1 MDTRR
6 MILTIIFSVSLLMLW
21 DNYQR
26 SIGQPTLFGLS
37 TATQSAAKPE
47 SGAAS
52 APADVPS
59 AAVAPPA
66 DAKAGAAGAAGTPA
80 TAVAGTASD
89 TAATSAKVAE
99 LIEFKTDVLTLKIST
114 EGAQIRQAS
123 LTEHPLPSPQQGPM
137 RLLDNSQQRTYWVQT
152 GFLGSPLLANH
163 RQIYELKPGNHTV
176 LKDGET
182 TLRLEFMSRRSG
194 VESKIIYV
202 LHRGRY
208 DIDVIHEVNNGSESP
223 IEPSIYAQI
232 MRDDGA
238 PEGESSFYSTFT
250 GPAVFSNEGKYQK
263 IDFSSIAKNSAS
275 FVKNASDGWVAMVQH
290 YFVTALIPADG
301 SARENFARKVDNRLY
316 SIGFVSNLGSVVPGS
331 TSTRTS
337 RLFVGPQDQHLL
349 ESMAP
354 GLDLVR
360 DYGWLTIIA
369 KPLFWLLEQLHALA
383 GNWGWAI
390 VLLTILVKLAFF
402 PLSAASYK
410 SMAKMRTL
418 TPRLTRLRE
427 QYGDDRM
434 RLNQAMMEL
443 YKTEKINPLG
453 GCLPVLVQI
462 PVFLALYWVLLA
474 SVEMRNA
481 PWIGWIHDL
490 ASPDPFY
497 VLPIIMAASMFV
509 QTKLNPTP
517 PDPIQA
523 KVMMMMPI
531 VFSVMFLFFPSGLVL
546 YWVVNNILSIAQQW
560 SITRMIEANPQK
572 A

>member
-37 TATQSAAKPE
+37 TAPSKTPATGSDKPTDVPSAPLQVTPSASASPAQVAA
-47 SGAAS
+47 SMADAAS
-52 APADVPS
+52 AP
-59 AAVAPPA
+59 
-66 DAKAGAAGAAGTPA
+66 TR
-80 TAVAGTASD
+80 TA
-89 TAATSAKVAE
+89 E
-99 LIEFKTDVLTLKIST
+99 IIEVRTDVLELKIST
-114 EGAQIRQAS
+114 EGAQIKQAQ
-123 LTEHPLPSPQQGPM
+123 LLAHPAPGEQAGPI
-137 RLLDNSQQRTYWVQT
+137 RLLDSSNQRTYLLQS

-163 RQIYELKPGNHTV
+163 KQIYTLSPDSV
-176 LKDGET
+176 RRLKDGENS
-182 TLRLEFMSRRSG
+182 LRLEFVANLSG
-194 VESKIIYV
+194 VESKLTYV
-202 LHRGRY
+202 LYRGRY
-208 DIDVIHEVNNGSESP
+208 DMEVTHEVMNGSGSP
-223 IEPSIYAQI
+223 IAPSVYAQI
-232 MRDDGA
+232 TRDDSA
-238 PEGESSFYSTFT
+238 PEGESAFYSTFT
-250 GPAVFSNEGKYQK
+250 GPAVYSNEGKYQK

-275 FVKNASDGWVAMVQH
+275 FVKSSNDGWVAMVQH
-290 YFVTALIPADG
+290 YFVTAIIPQDG
-301 SARENFARKVDNRLY
+301 QARENFARKLDSRLF
-316 SIGFVSNLGSVVPGS
+316 SIGYVSPMGSLESGQRIS
-331 TSTRTS
+331 RTS
-337 RLFVGPQDQHLL
+337 KWFVGPQDQRLL
-349 ESMAP
+349 ESLAP

-369 KPLFWLLEQLHALA
+369 KPLFWLLEQLHALV

-390 VLLTILVKLAFF
+390 VLLTCVVKAAFF

-410 SMAKMRTL
+410 SMAKMRKL

-474 SVEMRNA
+474 SVEMRDA
-481 PWIGWIHDL
+481 PWLGWINDL

-497 VLPIIMAASMFV
+497 VLPAIMAISMFV

-523 KVMMMMPI
+523 KVMMWMPL
-531 VFSVMFLFFPSGLVL
+531 VFSAMFVFFPSGLVL

-560 SITRMIEANPQK
+560 SITRMIDNQPQK

>member
-37 TATQSAAKPE
+37 TATQSGGAK
-47 SGAAS
+47 
-52 APADVPS
+52 APASSPATPTDVPN
-59 AAVAPPA
+59 APVTPPVL
-66 DAKAGAAGAAGTPA
+66 DAKGEAG
-80 TAVAGTASD
+80 TAVAGSGQASVVASETAK
-89 TAATSAKVAE
+89 AAE
-99 LIEFKTDVLTLKIST
+99 LLDFKTDVLALKIST

-123 LTEHPLPSPQQGPM
+123 LLAHPLPAPQEGAM
-137 RLLDNSQQRTYWVQT
+137 RLLESSTARTYWVQT

-163 RQIYELKPGNHTV
+163 RQVYELKANNPRT
-176 LKDGET
+176 LKDGEN
-182 TLRLEFMSRRSG
+182 TLKLEFISKRNG
-194 VESKIIYV
+194 VESKITYV
-202 LHRGRY
+202 LHRGKY
-208 DIDVIHEVNNGSESP
+208 DIDVVHEVSNGSDTP
-223 IEPSIYAQI
+223 IEPAIYAQI
-232 MRDDGA
+232 TRDDGA

-290 YFVTALIPADG
+290 YFVTALIPAEG
-301 SARENFARKVDNRLY
+301 SARENFVRKLDARLY
-316 SIGFVSNLGSVVPGS
+316 SVGFVSSLGALAPGAS
-331 TSTRTS
+331 TARTS
-337 RLFVGPQDQHLL
+337 KLFVGPQDQHLL

-369 KPLFWLLEQLHALA
+369 KPLFWLLENLHGMV

-410 SMAKMRTL
+410 SMAKMRML

-481 PWIGWIHDL
+481 PWIGWITDL

-497 VLPIIMAASMFV
+497 VLPIVMAASMFV

-560 SITRMIEANPQK
+560 SITRMIEAHPEK

>member
-6 MILTIIFSVSLLMLW
+6 MILTLIFSVSLLMLW

-26 SIGQPTLFGLS
+26 SIGNPTLFGLNV
-37 TATQSAAKPE
+37 
-47 SGAAS
+47 AS
-52 APADVPS
+52 ETKMPTPS
-59 AAVAPPA
+59 
-66 DAKAGAAGAAGTPA
+66 
-80 TAVAGTASD
+80 
-89 TAATSAKVAE
+89 KVAE
-99 LIEFKTDVLTLKIST
+99 VPSVPLTVPGASNPPSSAQAAAQTEPAAPVSELFEVQTDVLLLKIGS
-114 EGAQIRQAS
+114 EGAQIRHAS
-123 LTEHPLPSPQQGPM
+123 LLKHPRSGDQVGPTA
-137 RLLDNSQQRTYWVQT
+137 LLEDTPQRTYLVQT
-152 GFLGSPLLANH
+152 GFLGSPAVANH
-163 RQIYELKPGNHTV
+163 KNMYRLLPDSPRQLR
-176 LKDGET
+176 DGEN
-182 TLRLEFMSRRSG
+182 TLKLVFSAQQGAIESR
-194 VESKIIYV
+194 ITYV

-208 DIDVIHEVNNGSESP
+208 DVDMVHEVINRGDTAVT
-223 IEPSIYAQI
+223 PSVYAQVT
-232 MRDDGA
+232 RDDGA
-238 PEGESSFYSTFT
+238 PEGESKFYSTFT
-250 GPAVFSNEGKYQK
+250 GPAVYSNEGKYQK
-263 IDFSSIAKNSAS
+263 IDFSAIAKNAAS
-275 FVKNASDGWVAMVQH
+275 FVKSANDGWVAMVQH
-290 YFVTALIPADG
+290 YFVTALIAPEGTARDNFVRKLDG
-301 SARENFARKVDNRLY
+301 RLY
-316 SIGFVSNLGSVVPGS
+316 AVGYVSSMGEVASGSQAS
-331 TSTRTS
+331 RAS
-337 RLFVGPQDQHLL
+337 RLFIGPQDERLL

-354 GLDLVR
+354 GLELVR

-369 KPLFWLLEQLHALA
+369 KPIFWLLEQLHALV

-390 VLLTILVKLAFF
+390 VLLTVLVKLAFF

-410 SMAKMRTL
+410 SMAKMRAL
-418 TPRLTRLRE
+418 TPRMTRLRE

-497 VLPIIMAASMFV
+497 ILPVVMALSMFV

-523 KVMMMMPI
+523 KVMMAMPI

-546 YWVVNNILSIAQQW
+546 YWVVNNVLSIAQQW
-560 SITRMIEANPQK
+560 SITRMVEGKGAQ